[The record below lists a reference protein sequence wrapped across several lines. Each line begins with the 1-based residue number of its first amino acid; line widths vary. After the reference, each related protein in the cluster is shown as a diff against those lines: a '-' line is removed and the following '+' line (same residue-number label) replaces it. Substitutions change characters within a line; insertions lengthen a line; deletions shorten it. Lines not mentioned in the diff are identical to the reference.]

1 MNINR
6 IDKSYINISGNIYHS
21 EYINL
26 ANVKDGSIKFDS
38 NTLFLDEEDKAK
50 LNSQSIESNDNC
62 IYIFNYNGV
71 WGIICDLPI
80 KEYED
85 KNVRCHELVIPETI
99 QGMLS
104 NLHSYNCETA
114 PSLLGHT
121 GNIDYE
127 KYINDKLYEKK
138 YSFENIEL
146 FVVKGEYAEDIIN
159 NFKDVDYLYVADG
172 HHRLYSTY
180 LSKFKKS
187 SLVCLISFNHL
198 NILPIH
204 RLIRGLS
211 KEEIQKGISFIKD
224 KFKIKEENNE
234 LLKGDIKITTNN
246 ETFITELVE
255 LNSDMFWNNDIYRL
269 NTQIIS
275 QAFRIFDNSKITY
288 LLPNEVEEAREN
300 IKDTDILIETYPTS
314 NEEFL
319 HYANNE
325 YIMPPKSTCFL
336 PKFPSFLVFK
346 EYQ

>member
-1 MNINR
+1 MDINK
-6 IDKSYINISGNIYHS
+6 IDKSYVNISGNIYDS

-26 ANVKDGSIKFDS
+26 ANIKDGSIKFDG
-38 NTLFLDEEDKAK
+38 TTIFLDEKDKSK
-50 LNSQSIESNDNC
+50 LNNQNIEFNNDC
-62 IYIFNYNGV
+62 IYIFKYKGV
-71 WGIICDLPI
+71 WGILCDLPI

-104 NLHSYNCETA
+104 NLHSYNSETA
-114 PSLLGHT
+114 PSLLGYT
-121 GNIDYE
+121 GEIDYK
-127 KYINDKLYEKK
+127 KYVNYKLYEKK
-138 YSFENIEL
+138 YTFDDIEL
-146 FVVKGEYAEDIIN
+146 FVIKGEYAEDIID
-159 NFKDVDYLYVADG
+159 NFKKVDYLYVADG

-187 SLVCLISFNHL
+187 SLACLISFNHL

-204 RLIRGLS
+204 RLISGLS
-211 KEEIQKGISFIKD
+211 REEIEKGINFIKD
-224 KFKIKEENNE
+224 KFKIKEANHE
-234 LLKGDIKITTNN
+234 LVKGNIKITTHN

-288 LLPNEVEEAREN
+288 LLPNEVEDSRKKLN
-300 IKDTDILIETYPTS
+300 DTDILIETYPTS
-314 NEEFL
+314 KEEFL